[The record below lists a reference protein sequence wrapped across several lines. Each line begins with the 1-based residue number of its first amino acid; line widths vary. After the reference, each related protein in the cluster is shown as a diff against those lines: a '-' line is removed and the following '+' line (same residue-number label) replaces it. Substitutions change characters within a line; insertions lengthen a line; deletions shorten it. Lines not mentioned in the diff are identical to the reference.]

1 MKIYRTLESCIF
13 NFFNFSP
20 SEEVSV
26 AIKPWIHVD
35 GSLNRRVLDRMMG
48 AILSYCIKHPGV
60 MLNKIQNRF
69 IPALQPF
76 HTRELVEVSAKL
88 ITNLQ
93 IQIYFVK
100 KNKTQKLYLL

>member
-1 MKIYRTLESCIF
+1 MDKTECL
-13 NFFNFSP
+13 FFTFCNFSP
-20 SEEVSV
+20 SEEVKV
-26 AIKPWIHVD
+26 VIKPWIHVD

-76 HTRELVEVSAKL
+76 HTRELVEVSTKL
-88 ITNLQ
+88 K
-93 IQIYFVK
+93 IYYQK
-100 KNKTQKLYLL
+100 KNNINLFLENKYHLKNV